1 MADRWRILAKEEEK
15 NNDNLK
21 LLTGDLEW
29 KVR

>member
-21 LLTGDLEW
+21 LLTGDL
-29 KVR
+29 